1 MLNTSPQLS
10 ANRTGFGK
18 RCGIVVDYYGV
29 ANHLREAPAAYV
41 HARARGRYKD
51 LPQTQL
57 SRSVNDRAK
66 ASEIEHAIRSHV
78 RKHADEDP
86 VLYRKRSEHL
96 NELLKS
102 MGEQWD
108 QLGGQMQKI
117 INELR
122 SGQVSDDNS
131 PLDLPEHYAPVLRTL
146 LDVVCADAN
155 PRPAGLLRLK
165 DIAVELLDLLVGELQ
180 SHRDIWSPRK
190 RAAQEELAGQLFD
203 HLMRLRPPLVDK
215 RLIHSDTGI

>member
-1 MLNTSPQLS
+1 M
-10 ANRTGFGK
+10 
-18 RCGIVVDYYGV
+18 
-29 ANHLREAPAAYV
+29 
-41 HARARGRYKD
+41 
-51 LPQTQL
+51 

-86 VLYRKRSEHL
+86 VLYRKRSERL

-102 MGEQWD
+102 MNEQWD

-131 PLDLPEHYAPVLRTL
+131 PLDLPEHYALVLRTL

-155 PRPAGLLRLK
+155 PQPAELLRLK
-165 DIAVELLDLLVGELQ
+165 DIAVELVDLLVGELR